1 MGKSMCWSEL
11 ELFRASSSS
20 GERSRITLSG
30 STAGCILSEWEVI
43 RFIFCP
49 SAFCWF
55 KRIKWILSDNE
66 FGESKISNSPKENVI
81 NYQNVFY
88 KIRTQERV
96 PVCLS
101 PSPLPLLSQKDGDY
115 PVPFRHLVGNISY
128 FSCLTLLVFC
138 LYIILK
144 GIITVN
150 LRFINKSDLKY
161 LLSVLDF
168 ACDLRYI
175 LGGYP
180 YSYQKYL
187 SRIPS
192 GMAIYIILFWSYLD

>member
-1 MGKSMCWSEL
+1 MSL
-11 ELFRASSSS
+11 EKAKC
-20 GERSRITLSG
+20 LSH
-30 STAGCILSEWEVI
+30 
-43 RFIFCP
+43 
-49 SAFCWF
+49 
-55 KRIKWILSDNE
+55 
-66 FGESKISNSPKENVI
+66 PKKMYI

-128 FSCLTLLVFC
+128 FSCLTLLMFC

-144 GIITVN
+144 AFLRFSQGIYITVN

-192 GMAIYIILFWSYLD
+192 GMAIYILLF

>member
-1 MGKSMCWSEL
+1 MIMSL
-11 ELFRASSSS
+11 EKAKCL
-20 GERSRITLSG
+20 
-30 STAGCILSEWEVI
+30 
-43 RFIFCP
+43 
-49 SAFCWF
+49 
-55 KRIKWILSDNE
+55 NH
-66 FGESKISNSPKENVI
+66 PKKMYI

-96 PVCLS
+96 PVYLS
-101 PSPLPLLSQKDGDY
+101 PSPLPLLSQKDGDC

-128 FSCLTLLVFC
+128 FSCLTLLMFC

-144 GIITVN
+144 AFLRFSQGIYITVN

-175 LGGYP
+175 LGGSP

-192 GMAIYIILFWSYLD
+192 GMAIYILLF